1 MAETLTIAIKMT
13 DGELMKAVCD
23 GDHTA
28 YKTLVNS
35 HIKSVSRCAYR
46 ILGNRNDAADICQ
59 ETFLRV
65 WLHPEKWEPKKS
77 KLVTW
82 LYKIA
87 YNLCVDQ
94 VRKSRR
100 NNFVL
105 DPQREFEE
113 ILHSTDAEEIHST
126 IKHRR
131 LNFGLRMLPENQRSA
146 LTLCHYSGF
155 SNKEAAEIMNVSV
168 RALESLLARARR
180 SLKKVLSNLSEI
192 NLDNGYPS
200 KHLEETNTEI

>member
-105 DPQREFEE
+105 DPQRVFEE
-113 ILHSTDAEEIHST
+113 ILQSTDAEEIHST

-200 KHLEETNTEI
+200 KHSEETNTEI